1 MCIMVGDADVK
12 RDTCRVVT
20 QLASHATG
28 NGTESMFYSDPSV
41 MCISIHRYDNG
52 SFYPR
57 SGHPCSCGQ
66 GAGLGYNIN
75 IALDG
80 KGYGDSDYLTIF
92 DKVAMP
98 VARAFNPDIV
108 LVSCGFDACRG
119 DPLGEFDVTASGYA
133 RMTQRLMSLA
143 DGKCVSA
150 LFWLYFSVVCHTFP
164 FPSF

>member
-1 MCIMVGDADVK
+1 
-12 RDTCRVVT
+12 
-20 QLASHATG
+20 
-28 NGTESMFYSDPSV
+28 
-41 MCISIHRYDNG
+41 
-52 SFYPR
+52 
-57 SGHPCSCGQ
+57 
-66 GAGLGYNIN
+66 
-75 IALDG
+75 
-80 KGYGDSDYLTIF
+80 LTIF